1 MDMAGNRSLTPEQRD
16 LLRGNTHGRNK
27 WAILYTVLIMT
38 FMATLDSSIVNVAMP
53 VMARELGVQM
63 GDIQWVSGIYLV
75 VSCAVMLVCGRLGD
89 MLGKVRVFQT
99 GVLLFTAGSALC
111 SLSRALPALI
121 AARVVQS
128 LGCAAALAN
137 NQGIITE
144 AFPASERGRS
154 LGMLASFV
162 ALGTLCGP
170 MLGGFITQVAS
181 WEWIFVINIPVGI
194 FAFALGCRTLP
205 REGARRA
212 VPTAAT
218 VDAAGAVLVIGGIVL
233 LFCSLMLM
241 EQQVT
246 PVLIALLALGAA
258 LLAVFVAHERRAPHP
273 LMRLS
278 VFKSL
283 AFDINLGTL
292 VTVFISF
299 GAFNLIMPFYLQDA
313 RGFDVGFAGL
323 VMTTYPLVNFVVG
336 PLSGTVSD
344 KIGCERPTMFGLA
357 VFMAG
362 IALVARLGMDDPVP
376 AIVASLAVMSLGS
389 SSFQSPNN
397 SLIMGSAPADAL
409 GFVGSLSA
417 LTRNLGMSLGITAG
431 SALLYGQ
438 MSVAAGRSVTG
449 YVEGRPDIFLY
460 GFRWV
465 FAALLAVVAVG
476 LALSVVRYVR
486 SRRGSAD

>member
-1 MDMAGNRSLTPEQRD
+1 MGKGMTPEQEK
-16 LLRGNTHGRNK
+16 LLRGDARGKNK

-38 FMATLDSSIVNVAMP
+38 FMATLDTSIVNVAMP
-53 VMARELGVQM
+53 VMARELHVQM
-63 GDIQWVSGIYLV
+63 GDIQWVSSIYLV

-99 GVLLFTAGSALC
+99 GVLMFTAGSALC

-121 AARVVQS
+121 GARVVQS

-137 NQGIITE
+137 NQGIIAE

-181 WEWIFVINIPVGI
+181 WEWIFVINVPVGLV
-194 FAFALGCRTLP
+194 AFALGLKTLP
-205 REGARRA
+205 REAGRR
-212 VPTAAT
+212 PELTAAS
-218 VDAAGAVLVIGGIVL
+218 VDAFGAALVILGIVL

-241 EQQVT
+241 ERQVT
-246 PVLIALLALGAA
+246 PALIALLAAGVI
-258 LLAVFVAHERRAPHP
+258 LLAAFIAHERRAAQP
-273 LMRLS
+273 LMRVS
-278 VFKSL
+278 VFRSL
-283 AFDINLGTL
+283 TFDINLGTL
-292 VTVFISF
+292 ATVFIAF
-299 GAFNLIMPFYLQDA
+299 GAFNLIMPFFLQDA

-323 VMTTYPLVNFVVG
+323 IMTTYPLVNFVVG

-362 IALVARLGMDDPVP
+362 IALAARLGLDDPVP
-376 AIVASLAVMSLGS
+376 VIVLSLAVMSLGS

-397 SLIMGSAPADAL
+397 SLIMGSAPRDAL

-417 LTRNLGMSLGITAG
+417 LTRNFGMSLGITAG

-438 MSVAAGRSVTG
+438 MSIAAGRPVTG

-465 FAALLAVVAVG
+465 LVALLAVVAVG
-476 LALSVVRYVR
+476 FALSVVRYVR
-486 SRRGSAD
+486 NKRGARPGATA